1 MWFRVCGAEAQG
13 AASGKKIHS
22 EAQKGAANS
31 TLGGAGSERRSA
43 ELQARP
49 RTLLRNPVG
58 AAPDTAG
65 DRTAPR
71 EGQEEA
77 VHPEDVKPGRG
88 DRNAVG
94 RSPRR
99 SGSCKCSARTGRPTG
114 RPRGAVTTQT
124 GRLEPVGSG
133 RGSSSP
139 FSLETRTLGRSSKE
153 SGCVWGRVE

>member
-1 MWFRVCGAEAQG
+1 MWFRVCGAEAWG
-13 AASGKKIHS
+13 AASGRKIQS
-22 EAQKGAANS
+22 EARAGAANS
-31 TLGGAGSERRSA
+31 TLRGAGSKRRSA
-43 ELQARP
+43 EMQARP
-49 RTLLRNPVG
+49 RKLLRNPVG

-65 DRTAPR
+65 DRTPPR

-99 SGSCKCSARTGRPTG
+99 SGSCKCSGLTG

-124 GRLEPVGSG
+124 GQLEPVGLG

>member
-1 MWFRVCGAEAQG
+1 MPKHREQCLEGKFRARHGQEQQTALWGELARNAGLQSCRLGPESCSGTPWERSRTQQGTAQ
-13 AASGKKIHS
+13 A
-22 EAQKGAANS
+22 
-31 TLGGAGSERRSA
+31 
-43 ELQARP
+43 
-49 RTLLRNPVG
+49 V
-58 AAPDTAG
+58 
-65 DRTAPR
+65 PR

-99 SGSCKCSARTGRPTG
+99 SGSCKCSGRTG

-124 GRLEPVGSG
+124 GRLEPVGPG